1 METVRL
7 EKSATFTTCSL
18 DLENPGVEESE
29 PWAMLSQP
37 LTADNGLEPRVS
49 NPLILDRYDKTLEDL
64 TQSHTEKQDASAAT
78 KLIFV
83 MGGFLVCW
91 LPYFVW
97 LPTVHILVC
106 CSDWVISDLF

>member
-37 LTADNGLEPRVS
+37 LTADNGLEMSDEPRGS
-49 NPLILDRYDKTLEDL
+49 NPLILDRYDKTLEVL
-64 TQSHTEKQDASAAT
+64 TDSPSEKQDASAAT

-83 MGGFLVCW
+83 MGGFLAG
-91 LPYFVW
+91 PER
-97 LPTVHILVC
+97 
-106 CSDWVISDLF
+106 